1 MGAPMLTLKYFF
13 TSLIIIS
20 LLTGCGAN
28 VQAQGNPPTRTH
40 LLPIPTSTLG
50 PPLSPSV
57 TPLQVLPLTD
67 LPSADKTSLAPGQP
81 TPTLPPINTGGP
93 MISYKAQ
100 SGDTLGIVAKRFG
113 VNPTEIISGENVNL
127 PQPGVLLQPGTL
139 LLIPN
144 RLPEDLSPGETTIPD
159 SEVVFARTA
168 LDFNIADYIAQQN
181 GYLATYKQYLKTYGW
196 TTGAQGVEHTS
207 VDNSL
212 SPRMVL
218 AIIEYESHWVLG
230 NPTNIAQDDYP
241 LGYHHPF
248 YRALFRQ
255 LMWASAELS
264 EGYYRWRSGD
274 LTELTFTDGSK
285 IRMNPRLNA
294 GTAAIQ
300 YFFSLTHN
308 RAAWDQAVA
317 SNGFSALYNQMFGD
331 PWARAK
337 TVEPLLPIRL
347 AQPSLTL
354 PFEPGQLWSF
364 SNGPHSAWQVPDGS
378 VILVGGALAALD
390 FAPSADASGCATT
403 NKWVVAPAGGVVVRA
418 QYNIVVLDLDGD
430 GLEQTGWNI
439 LFLHIGSKESVQ
451 VGEKLQAGDYIGH
464 PSCEGGDATGTHVH
478 LARKYNGEWVLA
490 DGPIP
495 FNMDGW
501 VARGSDGVHSGTL
514 VRGNTTIIAC
524 ACGAFETRITRDKK

>member
-1 MGAPMLTLKYFF
+1 MLNPKYLLICTL
-13 TSLIIIS
+13 IIS
-20 LLTGCGAN
+20 LLTGCTGSAPLRE
-28 VQAQGNPPTRTH
+28 NPPTAT
-40 LLPIPTSTLG
+40 LPDVAILTPGLG
-50 PPLSPSV
+50 LRPSV
-57 TPLQVLPLTD
+57 TPLEVLPLTD
-67 LPSADKTSLAPGQP
+67 LPLSDGTPSPASSTQP

-93 MISYKAQ
+93 MISYTTQ
-100 SGDTLGIVAKRFG
+100 GGDTLEILIRRFG
-113 VNPTEIISGENVNL
+113 VSLNEIISGENINL
-127 PQPGVLLQPGTL
+127 PATDDLLQTGTL

-144 RLPEDLSPGETTIPD
+144 HLPADISPGARTIPD
-159 SEVVFARTA
+159 SEVVFAKSA
-168 LDFNIADYIAQQN
+168 LDFNVADYVTQQN
-181 GYLATYKQYLKTYGW
+181 GYLASYRQYLKTYSW

-207 VDNSL
+207 IDNSL

-274 LTELTFTDGSK
+274 LTELTFTDGTK

-308 RAAWDQAVA
+308 RAAWDQAVGP
-317 SNGFSALYNQMFGD
+317 NGFSALYAQMFGD
-331 PWARAK
+331 PWERAK
-337 TVEPLLPIRL
+337 TVEPLIPIGL
-347 AQPSLTL
+347 AQPALTL

-378 VILVGGALAALD
+378 VIITGGAKAALD
-390 FAPSADASGCATT
+390 FAPSADAHGCAITT
-403 NKWVVAPAGGVVVRA
+403 KWVVAPASGVVVRA
-418 QYNIVVLDLDGD
+418 QYNIVMLDLDGD

-439 LFLHIGSKESVQ
+439 LFLHIGSKDSVK
-451 VGEKLQAGDYIGH
+451 VGAHLQAGDHIGR
-464 PSCEGGDATGTHVH
+464 PSCEGGDSTGTHVH

-495 FNMDGW
+495 FVMDGW
-501 VARGSDGVHSGTL
+501 MAHGADGVHTGRL
-514 VRGNTTIIAC
+514 VRGTKTIIAC
-524 ACGAFETRITRDKK
+524 ACGTFETRITRDK